1 MKILATFAVGTE
13 FAAWRRQHDFRQ
25 VSHEPFEVY
34 AAEIGGNT
42 VRALLT
48 GVGANAAEAALRWA
62 LAMPVDL
69 CVSSGFAGALTP
81 ELSVGSVLVAR
92 VVVRAERELA
102 VASDREMLAIACEA
116 GARQVDR
123 FLTSERLVVSAA
135 EKAALAGQADAV
147 EMESFVILAEAARH
161 GVRAVTIRATSD
173 AANLSLP
180 LDFDRARDAR
190 GRIRVSA
197 VLADIARQPQQI
209 PALLRLARDCR
220 FAAGNLAAFLDGYL
234 QLLDTRLN
242 LSESAMFASI

>member
-1 MKILATFAVGTE
+1 MKILVTFAVSTE

-34 AAEIGGNT
+34 AAEIGGNA

-48 GVGANAAEAALRWA
+48 GVGASAAETALRWA
-62 LAMPVDL
+62 LGTPSDL
-69 CVSSGFAGALTP
+69 CISSGFAGALAP
-81 ELSVGSVLVAR
+81 ELRVGDVLAAR

-102 VASDREMLAIACEA
+102 VASDREMLAVAHKA

-123 FLTSERLVVSAA
+123 FLTSERLVVSAT

-173 AANLSLP
+173 AADASLP
-180 LDFDRARDAR
+180 IDFDRARDER
-190 GRIRVSA
+190 GRIRTSA
-197 VLADIARQPQQI
+197 VLAEVLRQPQCI
-209 PALLRLARDCR
+209 PALVRLVRDCR
-220 FAAGNLAAFLDGYL
+220 LAAGNLADFLDSYL
-234 QLLDTRLN
+234 QLLDARLN
-242 LSESAMFASI
+242 LSQSEMFATT

>member
-1 MKILATFAVGTE
+1 MKILVTFAVGTE

-48 GVGANAAEAALRWA
+48 GVGAHAAEAALRWA
-62 LAMPVDL
+62 LSMPVDL

-102 VASDREMLAIACEA
+102 VASDREMLAMACEA

-123 FLTSERLVVSAA
+123 FLTSERLVVSS
-135 EKAALAGQADAV
+135 EQKAALAGQADAV

-173 AANLSLP
+173 AANVSLP
-180 LDFDRARDAR
+180 FDFDRARDER
-190 GRIRVSA
+190 GRLRMGA
-197 VLADIARQPQQI
+197 LAAEVLRQPRHI
-209 PALLRLARDCR
+209 AGLLRLARDCR
-220 FAAGNLAAFLDGYL
+220 LTGR
-234 QLLDTRLN
+234 RL
-242 LSESAMFASI
+242 